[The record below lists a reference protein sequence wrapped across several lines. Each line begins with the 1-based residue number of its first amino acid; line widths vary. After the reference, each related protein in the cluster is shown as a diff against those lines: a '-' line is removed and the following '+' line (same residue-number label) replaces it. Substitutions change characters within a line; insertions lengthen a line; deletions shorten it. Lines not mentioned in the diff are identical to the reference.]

1 VKRYPE
7 PVFDDA
13 VDAAERR
20 RIQAEQE
27 AAEKQAALERR
38 RQHLRET
45 MPLTAK
51 AVDDVRRVFGPDI
64 RVNWAIENGQT
75 VGPVPQE
82 VLRRHGLLPPLP
94 EGAGEPPDGED
105 ES

>member
-1 VKRYPE
+1 VKQYPE

-51 AVDDVRRVFGPDI
+51 AVDEVRRVFGPDI

-75 VGPVPQE
+75 VGPVPE
-82 VLRRHGLLPPLP
+82 DVLRKYGLLPPLP
-94 EGAGEPPDGED
+94 TPDPETDEGQD
-105 ES
+105 

>member
-51 AVDDVRRVFGPDI
+51 AVDEVRRVFGPDI

-75 VGPVPQE
+75 VGPVPE
-82 VLRRHGLLPPLP
+82 DVLRKYGLLPRLP
-94 EGAGEPPDGED
+94 TPDPETDEGQD
-105 ES
+105 

>member
-1 VKRYPE
+1 MKRYPE

-20 RIQAEQE
+20 RIQAEKE

-51 AVDDVRRVFGPDI
+51 AVDEVRRVFGPDI

-75 VGPVPQE
+75 VGPVPE
-82 VLRRHGLLPPLP
+82 DVLRRHGLLPPLP
-94 EGAGEPPDGED
+94 PPDPETD
-105 ES
+105 EGQD

>member
-1 VKRYPE
+1 MKRYPE

-20 RIQAEQE
+20 RIYAEQE
-27 AAEKQAALERR
+27 AADKQAALERR

-45 MPLTAK
+45 MPLTAY
-51 AVDDVRRVFGPDI
+51 AVDEVRRVFGPDI

-75 VGPVPQE
+75 VGPVPE
-82 VLRRHGLLPPLP
+82 DVLRKYGLLPPLP
-94 EGAGEPPDGED
+94 TPAPETDEGQD
-105 ES
+105 